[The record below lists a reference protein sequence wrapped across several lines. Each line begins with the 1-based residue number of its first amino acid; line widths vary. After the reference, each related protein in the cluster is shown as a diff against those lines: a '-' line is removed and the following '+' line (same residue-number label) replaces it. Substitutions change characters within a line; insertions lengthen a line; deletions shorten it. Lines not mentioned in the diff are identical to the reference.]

1 MFQAGLGSFYG
12 EKRVHHRTI
21 KSSSQ
26 WRNHRGFCGAVR
38 CGLYHL
44 PQRLKGRLSR
54 QLVAGALHNELFP
67 VLHGPYSG
75 EANGDN
81 IAFRKHQNFIWLPVL
96 HRAGDPAPLLP
107 PAPPCG
113 RILAEKGGDT
123 MIPLNTEAAIKQ
135 SLEIAKILCQSP
147 NVHISPNA
155 EGANGIADFIET
167 LQERFTRNPDTD
179 QK

>member
-1 MFQAGLGSFYG
+1 MPA
-12 EKRVHHRTI
+12 
-21 KSSSQ
+21 
-26 WRNHRGFCGAVR
+26 
-38 CGLYHL
+38 
-44 PQRLKGRLSR
+44 
-54 QLVAGALHNELFP
+54 FP
-67 VLHGPYSG
+67 VPSFHHSFHPASPPLTRCPESPP
-75 EANGDN
+75 
-81 IAFRKHQNFIWLPVL
+81 RT
-96 HRAGDPAPLLP
+96 GDPAPLLP

>member
-1 MFQAGLGSFYG
+1 MQRLRTSRMDTRLRLPLQEEKGWAGGKNKDNFGQGTTSV
-12 EKRVHHRTI
+12 EKSRGLILQMVTRIETT
-21 KSSSQ
+21 Q
-26 WRNHRGFCGAVR
+26 REVRRNHRGFCGAVR

-96 HRAGDPAPLLP
+96 HHHDEFSIG
-107 PAPPCG
+107 
-113 RILAEKGGDT
+113 
-123 MIPLNTEAAIKQ
+123 
-135 SLEIAKILCQSP
+135 
-147 NVHISPNA
+147 
-155 EGANGIADFIET
+155 
-167 LQERFTRNPDTD
+167 
-179 QK
+179 